1 MSRLEHIEGARW
13 ARQTASEIG
22 VLISRGKAKGLDDVI
37 LVLRRGT
44 EQKPR
49 DYANGVQSV
58 IDLIKEGMK

>member
-44 EQKPR
+44 QHKPK
-49 DYANGVQSV
+49 DYAVGVNEV
-58 IDLIKEGMK
+58 IDLIRSNMQ